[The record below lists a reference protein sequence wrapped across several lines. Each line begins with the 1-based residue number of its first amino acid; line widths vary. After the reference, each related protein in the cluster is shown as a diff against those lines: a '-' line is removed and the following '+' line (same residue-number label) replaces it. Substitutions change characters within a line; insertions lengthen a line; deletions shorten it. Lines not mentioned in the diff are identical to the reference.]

1 MRSLRPSLPVE
12 PVIRFETEMGEQLQ
26 VDWVEFRKG
35 SAPLRSAPPWPTA
48 VPAMSSLSVT

>member
-26 VDWVEFRKG
+26 VDWVEFRKD
-35 SAPLRSAPPWPTA
+35 SAPLHAFCATMAYSQLCL
-48 VPAMSSLSVT
+48 VCQ